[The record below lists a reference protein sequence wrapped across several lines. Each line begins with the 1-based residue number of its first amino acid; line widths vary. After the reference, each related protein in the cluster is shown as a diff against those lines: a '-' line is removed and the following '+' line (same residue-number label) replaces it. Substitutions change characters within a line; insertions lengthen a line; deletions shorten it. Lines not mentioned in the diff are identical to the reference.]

1 MDLCKSKQIQ
11 NCCHPN
17 ALMTLKEFLEDYASE
32 ETKKIG
38 FELIDKELEKVSN
51 PKAKELA
58 KQEAQIE
65 DETEG
70 STVSVVLVT
79 IVIIMI
85 WLVILVLFVKTDVG
99 GLGSNVVA
107 PILKDVPVVNRILP
121 NSVITETTDNEEYM
135 GYKSLKEAVD
145 QIKKLELQLEQANT
159 GNTASLEEVAA
170 LKAEIER
177 LKTFEN
183 NQVEF
188 QRIKTEF
195 YEEVVYAEKGPGADE
210 YRKYYEA
217 MDPTTAEYLYKQV
230 ALQLEESKEI
240 KEYAQTYSEMDA
252 GDAAKIFEAMTEDL
266 KLVAR
271 ILSVM
276 NAEARGDILAEM
288 DPTIAAKL
296 TKIMDPES

>member
-1 MDLCKSKQIQ
+1 MAEMVTEQAAERNRIREEKKRLKQEQ
-11 NCCHPN
+11 RTAN
-17 ALMTLKEFLEDYASE
+17 KEA
-32 ETKKIG
+32 KRR
-38 FELIDKELEKVSN
+38 
-51 PKAKELA
+51 AKELA

-217 MDPTTAEYLYKQV
+217 MDPTTAEYLYKELVKEEQV
-230 ALQLEESKEI
+230 SEEI
-240 KEYAQTYSEMDA
+240 KDYAQAYSEMKPKEAAAIFEEMTDNLA
-252 GDAAKIFEAMTEDL
+252 LAAKIL
-266 KLVAR
+266 KVMEPDDR
-271 ILSVM
+271 GKILGVM
-276 NAEARGDILAEM
+276 DAEV
-288 DPTIAAKL
+288 AAKL
-296 TKIMDPES
+296 TKIMNPES